1 MSKGKEWIAG
11 IDILKIISMLMII
24 TLHYIPLGMEVF
36 SIILYL
42 CQENTNVHGYWKFFA
57 MVQ

>member
-24 TLHYIPLGMEVF
+24 TLHTLGHGGVLDNIVF
-36 SIILYL
+36 MSRKYECAWLLEI
-42 CQENTNVHGYWKFFA
+42 FA

>member
-24 TLHYIPLGMEVF
+24 TLHTLG
-36 SIILYL
+36 
-42 CQENTNVHGYWKFFA
+42 HGG
-57 MVQ
+57 VL

>member
-24 TLHYIPLGMEVF
+24 TYPWAWRC
-36 SIILYL
+36 S
-42 CQENTNVHGYWKFFA
+42 
-57 MVQ
+57 